1 MAEERT
7 LTINLRD
14 ESDNPIR
21 RADVTIRMV
30 AGDRTDAQ
38 GAEPKRFISNQTLTD
53 KTDHN
58 GRVQFELIPTIHLVD
73 RNKYIATIPGVG
85 DIQFVMPDM
94 DTSLEAILDS
104 GSPDLPARQL
114 PNPNGVPDGA
124 SPVSESNAWNTAIV
138 LINVSATQPPNPPTG
153 AGVIWIDTTRSP
165 ASWKYWNGTSWIE
178 LDLEAGQIVEA
189 HLGDGQVTTIKIADN
204 AITNPKLAPNAV
216 NPDNLNADTPSQ
228 KDAFRT
234 RLNAEEAG
242 HSHTSGDNPHPDD
255 SITPP
260 MAQADLPAQKEAWRT
275 RFDVK
280 ADIADW
286 AETGNTDDVPVSKIP
301 DLDASKITTGSLPI
315 ARIPAGDITD
325 RELGDDVVGNSE
337 LKPEVTAQLV
347 PGGGTTGQVLQKNSN
362 ADNDVGWSD
371 EATAEDAATWAEEGN
386 NDLIPEAKIP
396 VLTQD
401 KLPASVHSQFIR
413 EHSFDIT
420 TGVYTGAKGFNR
432 VTGGGGSATNA
443 TWTSDA
449 NQLQLIAF
457 DQTNDGFLEMLIV
470 GVLPADFNDR
480 IVEITDSTGY
490 LFVLRVRDAIRTTP
504 PTDTTYPAG
513 LQTYTSFAWRGQSL
527 TAIQDRD
534 SGDVFTVSLGDTP
547 EGYIDDEV
555 EPWARTG
562 HAGTIPDAEIPRLAG
577 SKLIDHTLT
586 SLQYGT
592 GSVNQDALGASSVNA
607 PKLDADTNREKENI
621 RNRIGIPSPATDNDV
636 NKYLQSQRTGP
647 VGNQDDVVNWEWLD
661 DDHIEIATDDVGK
674 IPYGVDKGSGVNPRY
689 GLDWID
695 RPSQSLRSEY
705 FLRADNTW
713 ANPSAMGGAGG
724 QSAAE
729 SRVQFVSL
737 WKWSG
742 TAPSTLELTGA
753 NLPTWGSNGW
763 SNIPTGWTAPAAIS
777 GVGNRYRADT
787 IATWNETTNSFDLST
802 WTITEETGFNVQYTP
817 NPSAVPLVT
826 TSNRTATST
835 HWRQRDPNT
844 GHWPVIWN
852 ALYTGLANW
861 TLLASVPIDVTSK
874 TQAKIVTLTNP
885 IRTRDFRFLGVQID
899 VRNPALNQTDISGSY
914 ILQPWNQIWPAASN
928 DTTNNYISGASFV
941 VFCGPAEIEV
951 ISSQGT
957 LPGNVSAGASNYFGT
972 KFKLRGNTAT
982 GEIQSIRFHE
992 WAAINQSGYISFLY
1006 I

>member
-1 MAEERT
+1 MAERT

-14 ESDNPIR
+14 ETDSPLR
-21 RADVTIRMV
+21 RAEVTIRMV
-30 AGDRTDAQ
+30 AGDRADAE
-38 GAEPKRFISNQTLTD
+38 GSEPKRFISNQVLTD
-53 KTDHN
+53 RTNHEGVVSFTLLPTTD
-58 GRVQFELIPTIHLVD
+58 LIG
-73 RNKYIATIPGVG
+73 RNKYIATLPGIG
-85 DIQFVMPDM
+85 DIQFTMPDS
-94 DTSLEAILDS
+94 DTTLAAILDS

-114 PNPNGVPDGA
+114 PDANSVPDGA
-124 SPVSESNAWNTAIV
+124 SPVSESNQWNTAIV

-153 AGVIWIDTTRSP
+153 AGVIWIDTSTNP
-165 ASWKYWNGTSWIE
+165 ASWKYNAGGSSWIE

-189 HLGDGQVTTIKIADN
+189 HIGDGEVTTIKVADR
-204 AITNPKLAPNAV
+204 AITNPKLADNAV
-216 NPDNLNADTPSQ
+216 DNRVVAVDAIDADNLNTSNPTRQTD
-228 KDAFRT
+228 FR
-234 RLNAEEAG
+234 NA
-242 HSHTSGDNPHPDD
+242 
-255 SITPP
+255 I
-260 MAQADLPAQKEAWRT
+260 
-275 RFDVK
+275 DVK

-286 AETGNTDDVPVSKIP
+286 AEVGNVDDLPVSKIP
-301 DLDASKITTGSLPI
+301 NFDGSLINDGSLPGGKVQ
-315 ARIPAGDITD
+315 PASITD
-325 RELGDDVVGNSE
+325 NELADNSVGNTE
-337 LKPEVTAQLV
+337 LKSEVTTQLV
-347 PGGGTTGQVLQKNSN
+347 PGGGTTGQVLKKNSN
-362 ADNDVGWSD
+362 ADFDDVWAD
-371 EATAEDAATWAEEGN
+371 EATAEDAATWAEAGN

-401 KLPASVHSQFIR
+401 KLPSSVHSQFIR

-443 TWTSDA
+443 TWTSDN

-470 GVLPADFNDR
+470 GVLPSDFNDR
-480 IVEITDSTGY
+480 VVEVTDNTGF

-513 LQTYTSFAWRGQSL
+513 LQSYTSFAWRGQSL
-527 TAIQDRD
+527 TVIQDRD

-547 EGYIDDEV
+547 EGYIDDEI

-562 HAGTIPDAEIPRLAG
+562 HSGTIPDAEIPRLAG

-586 SLQYGT
+586 SLQYGVD
-592 GSVNQDALGASSVNA
+592 SVDSNALGPSSVT
-607 PKLDADTNREKENI
+607 PIKLDADTNREKENL
-621 RNRIGIPSPATDNDV
+621 RNRIGIPSPGTSNDV
-636 NKYLQSQRTGP
+636 NKYLQAQQTGP
-647 VGNQDDVVNWEWLD
+647 VGNEDDVIALSWLD
-661 DDHIEIATDDVGK
+661 DDHIEIDQQDVGK
-674 IPYGVDKGSGVNPRY
+674 IPYGVDKGSSVNPRY

-695 RPSQSLRSEY
+695 RPSLSLRSEY

-713 ANPSAMGGAGG
+713 ASPSAMGGAGG

-753 NLPTWGSNGW
+753 NSPSWGVNGW
-763 SNIPTGWTAPAAIS
+763 SNIPSGWTAPAAIS
-777 GVGNRYRADT
+777 GIGNRYRADT
-787 IATWNETTNSFDLST
+787 IATWNETTDSFDLST
-802 WTITEETGFNVQYTP
+802 WTITEETGYNIQYTP

-826 TSNRTATST
+826 TSNRTSTST

-874 TQAKIVTLTNP
+874 TQEKIVTLTNP
-885 IRTRDFRFLGVQID
+885 IRTRDLRFLGVQID

-914 ILQPWNQIWPAASN
+914 ILQPWNQLWPAPAN
-928 DTTNNYISGASFV
+928 DTTNNYINNASFV

-957 LPGNVSAGASNYFGT
+957 LPSSVSAGASNYFGT
-972 KFKLRGNTAT
+972 KFKLRGNTAN